1 MLKIHQEML
10 ELLTQPVDRFLYAK
24 LFQQYK
30 DQRNSSFNKEPF
42 FILTISTMLRKNS
55 FKKNL
60 CLSYTFFLINSK
72 KYDLLYLIIH
82 NNFISHCIQQSCL
95 CNKIFLI
102 VLILFLPSLLYIVSR
117 QCIQASHL
125 VFFMV
130 SIVQIAIYTCCFQQL
145 YKLFCFS
152 LLVVFQL

>member
-1 MLKIHQEML
+1 MLNL
-10 ELLTQPVDRFLYAK
+10 PLLL
-24 LFQQYK
+24 QQYR
-30 DQRNSSFNKEPF
+30 DQKNSNFNKESFLFDHLYQPCY
-42 FILTISTMLRKNS
+42 
-55 FKKNL
+55 FKKNSL
-60 CLSYTFFLINSK
+60 KNKKICCLSHTICFHVVFSPFINTK
-72 KYDLLYLIIH
+72 KSDLFYLIIH
-82 NNFISHCIQQSCL
+82 NNFIGHCIEQGCL

-102 VLILFLPSLLYIVSR
+102 VLILFLPSLLYIIGR

-130 SIVQIAIYTCCFQQL
+130 SIVQVAIYPCCFQQL